1 MACGTEDVLTC
12 HVIIMR
18 EPRTGVTAIAH
29 FDEFSRHWDFSGMM
43 EDFLAK
49 VGQLQTR
56 EEWEY
61 VESESDGDWE
71 WWDESEETEELQSQD
86 QPNSF
91 SQPRDPGEVTVLSAS
106 EVCTEIEF
114 LNNSAILQLMCGWK
128 LLAKSINDNV
138 LKLGN
143 STASAVQWS
152 AGWTGDGEHFFN
164 ELYHFQRRFMSCI
177 YSEATQMTPREATNL
192 PRGSCS
198 IFTTSRSVSTSSLAV
213 SDLRIHGNVLLKISL
228 ASQHSIFQSLIG
240 G

>member
-61 VESESDGDWE
+61 VESESDGEWE

-86 QPNSF
+86 QRNSF
-91 SQPRDPGEVTVLSAS
+91 SQPRDPGEFTVLQ
-106 EVCTEIEF
+106 V
-114 LNNSAILQLMCGWK
+114 N
-128 LLAKSINDNV
+128 LLS
-138 LKLGN
+138 
-143 STASAVQWS
+143 
-152 AGWTGDGEHFFN
+152 
-164 ELYHFQRRFMSCI
+164 
-177 YSEATQMTPREATNL
+177 
-192 PRGSCS
+192 
-198 IFTTSRSVSTSSLAV
+198 SVSVKCAQ
-213 SDLRIHGNVLLKISL
+213 R
-228 ASQHSIFQSLIG
+228 
-240 G
+240 

>member
-71 WWDESEETEELQSQD
+71 WWDESEETEELLSQD
-86 QPNSF
+86 QRNSF

-106 EVCTEIEF
+106 EVYTEIEF

-138 LKLGN
+138 LKL
-143 STASAVQWS
+143 
-152 AGWTGDGEHFFN
+152 
-164 ELYHFQRRFMSCI
+164 
-177 YSEATQMTPREATNL
+177 
-192 PRGSCS
+192 
-198 IFTTSRSVSTSSLAV
+198 TSS
-213 SDLRIHGNVLLKISL
+213 IY
-228 ASQHSIFQSLIG
+228 
-240 G
+240 